1 MHTRAVPSARRPEQ
15 GPRRPRHT
23 REAPAWRPAPGRA
36 APPARCFPSP
46 WPQVPRKGTPSCVI
60 CRRFLHPAR
69 CLHRGG
75 SGHPALTPSPA
86 RSPAVLR
93 PFSAGGLSPDTSG
106 LAPRGP
112 PPAEAPPP
120 VSRPPV
126 RGSCS
131 AQGQPSCG
139 GTARVT
145 DGGLAASFSG
155 GPRSGFLS
163 STSSA
168 QRMFIDC
175 PVSTW
180 DTPGQNS
187 QTPCMEFIPSGGLRL
202 TLYAHLCACPA
213 AFCLRLPLLTSPPEL
228 KNWKTPYQR
237 HLSGAPPTSVRG
249 TPRHLSPSSTRDSV
263 PSKGPGCQE
272 SRGGERQPK
281 DGGCDISPSPR
292 AEGGRGVSSRS
303 TEPFPPEV
311 GAGSCG
317 AGVGGRWSCCLSP
330 AWLSLC
336 LPDPSQR
343 GSASKRGSQP
353 GTPCPRAPSPKLKT
367 VAVLGW

>member
-1 MHTRAVPSARRPEQ
+1 M
-15 GPRRPRHT
+15 
-23 REAPAWRPAPGRA
+23 
-36 APPARCFPSP
+36 
-46 WPQVPRKGTPSCVI
+46 I

-69 CLHRGG
+69 CLRHGG
-75 SGHPALTPSPA
+75 CGHPALTPSPA

-120 VSRPPV
+120 VSRPTV

-168 QRMFIDC
+168 QRMFINC

-187 QTPCMEFIPSGGLRL
+187 QTPCVEFIPSGGLRL

-237 HLSGAPPTSVRG
+237 HLSGAPPPLSGAPPDTYLRAPPGTLCPRRALDVKSLGVERGSPKTEDATSHHLPG
-249 TPRHLSPSSTRDSV
+249 PR
-263 PSKGPGCQE
+263 
-272 SRGGERQPK
+272 
-281 DGGCDISPSPR
+281 
-292 AEGGRGVSSRS
+292 
-303 TEPFPPEV
+303 
-311 GAGSCG
+311 GAG
-317 AGVGGRWSCCLSP
+317 A
-330 AWLSLC
+330 
-336 LPDPSQR
+336 
-343 GSASKRGSQP
+343 
-353 GTPCPRAPSPKLKT
+353 
-367 VAVLGW
+367 